1 LKDEA
6 LEKIS
11 NFFFE
16 KLIFLNFMRKSE
28 KLKIDFL
35 GEVSKFSMMLFSYF
49 LKEKFKKKW

>member
-1 LKDEA
+1 
-6 LEKIS
+6 
-11 NFFFE
+11 
-16 KLIFLNFMRKSE
+16 MRKSE